1 MWNKFKIKISDFI
14 DDLILQIVVL
24 TSNIRRWDKWANE
37 INKIKDLDAKVNI
50 TKSILENQ
58 QKVNRYLFIGK
69 EVNNG

>member
-1 MWNKFKIKISDFI
+1 MWNKFKTKISDFI
-14 DDLILQIVVL
+14 DDLILHIVVL

-37 INKIKDLDAKVNI
+37 INKIKDLDAKVNV

>member
-1 MWNKFKIKISDFI
+1 MWNKFKTKISDFI

-37 INKIKDLDAKVNI
+37 INKIKDLDAKVNV

>member
-1 MWNKFKIKISDFI
+1 MWNKFKTKISDFI

-24 TSNIRRWDKWANE
+24 TSNIRRWNKWANE
-37 INKIKDLDAKVNI
+37 INKIKDLDAKVNV